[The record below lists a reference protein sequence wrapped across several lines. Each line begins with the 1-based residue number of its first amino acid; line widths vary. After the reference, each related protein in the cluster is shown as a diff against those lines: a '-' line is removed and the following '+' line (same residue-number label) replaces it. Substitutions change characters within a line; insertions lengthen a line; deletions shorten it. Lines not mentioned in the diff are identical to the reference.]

1 VIQDRIIVLVDPEY
15 KAQIAARA
23 KALDMSV
30 GEFARR
36 SMDAYDPEL
45 DEVAKLL
52 HESAKAAEEAIDE
65 ALGEL
70 DETLAYL
77 RRRKEEAA
85 AAKAN
90 VERHGSAA

>member
-1 VIQDRIIVLVDPEY
+1 MRQDRIIVLVDPDY

-45 DEVAKLL
+45 DEVTQLL
-52 HESAKAAEEAIDE
+52 HKSAIEARGALDE
-65 ALGEL
+65 AMAEI
-70 DETLAYL
+70 DETLGYL
-77 RRRKEEAA
+77 RKRREEAA
-85 AAKAN
+85 AAKAKA
-90 VERHGSAA
+90 EKHGAVA